1 MRSYLFVPGD
11 RAERFDK
18 ALATGAHAVIIDL
31 EDAVPP
37 EAKLSARAA
46 IGQWLHPDKPVYLRC
61 NAHGTPWFDGDLAL
75 LDHPAVRGLVLP
87 KAQEPD
93 LLIQLAKSLRPE
105 QRLLPIVESVYGWD
119 RARELASAPKVDR
132 LLFGSVDFASDAGM
146 GSDGE
151 ELNAV
156 RTHLVLVSRLAGVRS
171 PVDGVTLAFGDEQAL
186 ANDVSRARRMG
197 MGAKLC
203 IHPKQVA
210 GVNQGFAPSA
220 TELQWA
226 QRVLQQVEQ
235 HGLGAIAVDGK
246 LVDRPVWLL
255 AQSLVNEALPSAAL
269 PTGAKV
275 SP

>member
-93 LLIQLAKSLRPE
+93 LLIQLAKSLRPD
-105 QRLLPIVESVYGWD
+105 QRLLPLVESVYGWD
-119 RARELASAPKVDR
+119 RARAES
-132 LLFGSVDFASDAGM
+132 FA
-146 GSDGE
+146 
-151 ELNAV
+151 
-156 RTHLVLVSRLAGVRS
+156 
-171 PVDGVTLAFGDEQAL
+171 PVD
-186 ANDVSRARRMG
+186 
-197 MGAKLC
+197 
-203 IHPKQVA
+203 
-210 GVNQGFAPSA
+210 
-220 TELQWA
+220 
-226 QRVLQQVEQ
+226 
-235 HGLGAIAVDGK
+235 
-246 LVDRPVWLL
+246 
-255 AQSLVNEALPSAAL
+255 
-269 PTGAKV
+269 
-275 SP
+275 